1 MKKNQDVDR
10 VAPLLHPTESIR
22 EDVRTVD
29 TIVLDL
35 EIDHVTDQENQI
47 DIIETIQIVIVNTL
61 ITTQKENQM
70 SLNTTRAL
78 NLIESQSL
86 K

>member
-10 VAPLLHPTESIR
+10 VALLRRPTESIR
-22 EDVRTVD
+22 EDARTVD